1 MVPALLLCLILAGCS
16 RHQQTAASAT
26 IRWDAPV
33 EVARGGGTRGEWRQ
47 NNSDYDYVD
56 DTTVA
61 LAPDGDAIVAWVD
74 QRRKEVLVQRFA
86 PDGTPRSAP
95 LRVSRSPSV
104 FSWLPRLATA
114 GRDVHVLWQEIIFS
128 GGSHGGETFIA
139 SSRDDGATFETPI
152 NLSRSRSGDGKG
164 RITREV
170 WHNGSLALA
179 VTERGD
185 VYAAW
190 TEFDGPLWLS
200 RSHDRGATFT
210 RPQRIVEP
218 QPARAPAL
226 AAAGDIVYL
235 AWSVGEDAAADL
247 RLAVSMDR
255 GATVQVPGIVSR
267 TIGHSDAPKLALD
280 SMGTLH
286 LAWSES
292 TGGPFGRSH
301 VRYMR
306 STDRGRTFEP
316 SRALSTNHA
325 GYPDLDIDGE
335 NVVVVWERIAGA
347 HARSRGLS
355 LVVSQDGGTT
365 FGEPTLVAHSV
376 DPGGGFNGSHQ
387 GRLMDKLAARCGR
400 IVIANSALDHGR
412 ASRAWFVRGQLPS
425 VSGGLRASASSRQ
438 GDR

>member
-306 STDRGRTFEP
+306 STDLSKSKSLIVGCART
-316 SRALSTNHA
+316 
-325 GYPDLDIDGE
+325 
-335 NVVVVWERIAGA
+335 
-347 HARSRGLS
+347 
-355 LVVSQDGGTT
+355 
-365 FGEPTLVAHSV
+365 
-376 DPGGGFNGSHQ
+376 
-387 GRLMDKLAARCGR
+387 
-400 IVIANSALDHGR
+400 
-412 ASRAWFVRGQLPS
+412 
-425 VSGGLRASASSRQ
+425 
-438 GDR
+438 